1 MTSAAFSHGTI
12 DNAIKQ
18 VVTVSLWTKSGYGVT
33 TQLNLSAVLSRD
45 AIYLAYSSTFYVY
58 ERYLMVLPVKI
69 SLFSRSICFSIVFY
83 KITFEIKL
91 EF

>member
-18 VVTVSLWTKSGYGVT
+18 VVTVSQLWTKSYGVS

-58 ERYLMVLPVKI
+58 ERYLMVLPVK
-69 SLFSRSICFSIVFY
+69 LNRFSCSICFSMVF
-83 KITFEIKL
+83 
-91 EF
+91 